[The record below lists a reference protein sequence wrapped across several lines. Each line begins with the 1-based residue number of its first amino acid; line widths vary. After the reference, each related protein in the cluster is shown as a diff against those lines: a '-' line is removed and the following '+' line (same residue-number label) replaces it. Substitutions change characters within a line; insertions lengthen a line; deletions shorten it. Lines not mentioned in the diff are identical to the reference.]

1 MGGKRRLQ
9 EHVELREREKVMMI
23 VIQRTGLLALTASL
37 SFFVVLGFAQ
47 PSQET
52 ARPAPGAAI
61 TDIQLSFKRD
71 PRVVDPYRGIG
82 PWVSGPNYGGA
93 TAQDTVEARAEGVD
107 AAGRRVKIS
116 PEWSASD
123 AEMVTVLPSQGDDVK
138 ITVHRAGE
146 SKLKISAHGFSK
158 ELTVKAQYAGKFIVF
173 EIGQATA
180 AKPNTPAVTEAP
192 PARKSKSDV
201 SYAAGMNLAKAL
213 EEQSEEVDV
222 DSLMQGVKD
231 KLSGGKT
238 RMTEEQALVA
248 LEGLKTDQ
256 RIVEAGLN
264 RKAVAEKNKRE
275 GEAFLAENKKKEGV
289 VTLPSGLQYKIIKAG
304 QGEKPT
310 ANDVV
315 NVQYRGTFIDG
326 KEFDNTFGRASVTI
340 PVKAVIKGWTEAL
353 QLMPVG
359 SRWQLFVPSD
369 LAYGERGAGGGG
381 GKRAGG
387 PRPQTVG
394 PKATLIFE
402 LELMSV
408 NEESGGRVSNSA
420 STPEKSPSPEIIDA
434 LKKAIQAGSQPQP

>member
-1 MGGKRRLQ
+1 MSTTRGSF
-9 EHVELREREKVMMI
+9 
-23 VIQRTGLLALTASL
+23 LALAVSLLLFRTPVISNSSQTTAPPASTASVTTILL
-37 SFFVVLGFAQ
+37 SY
-47 PSQET
+47 
-52 ARPAPGAAI
+52 
-61 TDIQLSFKRD
+61 KRD

-82 PWVSGPNYGGA
+82 PWAPGPNYGGA
-93 TAQDTVEARAEGVD
+93 TAQDTVEVRAEGVD
-107 AAGRRVKIS
+107 AAGKPAKIS
-116 PEWSASD
+116 PEWVPSD
-123 AEMVTVLPSQGDDVK
+123 PEMVTVSPSQGDDVK
-138 ITVHRAGE
+138 ITVHKAGE
-146 SKLKISAHGFSK
+146 SKLKITYQGLSK
-158 ELTVKAQYAGKFIVF
+158 ELVVKAKYVGKFILV
-173 EIGQATA
+173 EISQATA
-180 AKPNTPAVTEAP
+180 AKPNTPAATEAP
-192 PARKSKSDV
+192 PVRKSKSDV
-201 SYAAGMNLAKAL
+201 SYAVGMNLAKAL

-238 RMTEEQALVA
+238 RMTEEQALAA
-248 LEGLKTDQ
+248 LEGLETDQ

-264 RKAVAEKNKRE
+264 RKALAEKNKRE

-289 VTLPSGLQYKIIKAG
+289 VTVPSGLQYKVIKAG
-304 QGEKPT
+304 EGKKPT

-326 KEFDNTFGRASVTI
+326 KEFDNTFGRALVSI

-394 PKATLIFE
+394 PNATLIFE

-408 NEESGGRVSNSA
+408 NEDSGGRVSTSVSTPETV
-420 STPEKSPSPEIIDA
+420 STPEKSLSPEMIDA
-434 LKKAIQAGSQPQP
+434 LKKAIQAGSQPPP